1 MESSDEEDD
10 DSGSDGARN
19 NEDAEVLKLRREEEE
34 EREEKHNREKLGRT
48 VFVGNVPVETDR
60 KELQKLFKAYGE
72 VESVR
77 LRSVA
82 LAKESL
88 LSYRKVRTCAP
99 QFVGVGPQGL
109 CEASREASET
119 DSDATPRTPS

>member
-1 MESSDEEDD
+1 MESSDEDED

-19 NEDAEVLKLRREEEE
+19 NADAEVLKLRREEEE

-88 LSYRKVRTCAP
+88 LSYRKVRAYTHAHAHTCYSA
-99 QFVGVGPQGL
+99 VW
-109 CEASREASET
+109 
-119 DSDATPRTPS
+119 